1 MPRMPFPW
9 TRRTA
14 VPDDWRDLAGRHIA
28 AWVTYDEVQQEQ
40 LGLLMADLVDGQR
53 WEAARG
59 FELTD
64 RMRVVIGIQAS
75 RLLLGL
81 DPDEDW
87 FGRVTTIVVH
97 RSVLRFDRVE
107 RGPIDGT
114 EECGVVHLDGQT
126 SYRGPVVISW
136 DAASRNARHP
146 RRGRDVVMHEFAHV
160 LDMIDG
166 VVDGTPPLPPSLLD
180 RWVDV
185 CTDAF
190 DRLVEEGSDVLDDYG
205 GTDAGEFFA
214 VCTETFFTRPAQ
226 LVEAEPD
233 LYDVLRT
240 FYCQDPALAERLS
253 RPTS

>member
-1 MPRMPFPW
+1 MPAMPFPW
-9 TRRTA
+9 SRRSA
-14 VPDDWRDLAGRHIA
+14 VPDDWRDLAEKHVA
-28 AWVTYDEVQQEQ
+28 AWRTLDPADQDR
-40 LGLLMADLVDGQR
+40 LGELMADLVDGHR

-59 FELTD
+59 FELTA

-75 RLLLGL
+75 RLILGL
-81 DPDEDW
+81 DPDADW
-87 FGRVTTIVVH
+87 YGRITTIVVH

-107 RGPIDGT
+107 PGPVVGT

-146 RRGRDVVMHEFAHV
+146 VRGRDVVMHEFAHV
-160 LDMIDG
+160 LDMVDG

-190 DRLVEEGSDVLDDYG
+190 DRLTEEGSDVLDDYA

-214 VCTETFFTRPAQ
+214 VATETFFTRPAE
-226 LVEAEPD
+226 LLAVEPD
-233 LYDVLRT
+233 LYEVLQA
-240 FYCQDPALAERLS
+240 FYRQDPALAAPASDR
-253 RPTS
+253 